1 MVRLC
6 VHLNASEGTV
16 FHEEKMIGGVLCWRS
31 TPDGAWNI
39 YSLQALS
46 AKIVEQKLEIAKL
59 RYLME
64 P

>member
-1 MVRLC
+1 M
-6 VHLNASEGTV
+6 